1 MSGLN
6 QWLEIWLLRLLAL
19 QFAGLIFTVLW
30 QVLARNVLQMAALW
44 TLDVAQLLFAWGI
57 FPGAAVALRWDTH
70 FHLELF
76 SGDWRRVGASL
87 KFIGDLGAL
96 AVALVMTIAGW
107 QFAQRGWNREVLTL
121 GISEFWYFL
130 SIPLAGALM
139 LCFLVEI
146 LPRDLGRLR
155 ESFSR

>member
-6 QWLEIWLLRLLAL
+6 RQLETWLLRLLAL
-19 QFAGLIFTVLW
+19 QFAGLILTVLW
-30 QVLARNVLQMAALW
+30 QVLARNVLQRAALW

-57 FPGAAVALRWDTH
+57 FLGAAVALRRDTH

-76 SGDWRRVGASL
+76 PAHWRGINALL
-87 KFIGDLGAL
+87 KCLGDLAAL
-96 AVALVMTIAGW
+96 AVALVMLLAGW

-139 LCFLVEI
+139 LCFLGEI

-155 ESFSR
+155 EHLGP